1 MMRFALRRAT
11 APRKT
16 DASWSYVIMA
26 ESLEDRVAAL
36 EAKDEIR
43 ALRHRYHQCVNESDV
58 DAIVDLFVADADL
71 DFGYLGRTR
80 GRDKIVRFFAAMP
93 DLLPF
98 IKQFIHNHM
107 IELDGPDRATGISY
121 MEAKTVS
128 DGKAYVV
135 SGRYDDVY
143 VRTGDGWR
151 FTTMNFEP
159 YFSVPF
165 DEGWAVKHRLQ
176 MGYGED

>member
-1 MMRFALRRAT
+1 MG
-11 APRKT
+11 
-16 DASWSYVIMA
+16 D
-26 ESLEDRVAAL
+26 SLETRLAAL

-43 ALRHRYHQCVNESDV
+43 ELRHRYHQCINEGDTTAIAALFTD
-58 DAIVDLFVADADL
+58 DAEL

-80 GRDKIVRFFAAMP
+80 GRQKIDQFFGALP
-93 DLLPF
+93 DLLTF

-107 IELDGPDRATGISY
+107 VVLDGPDRATGVSY

-128 DGKAYVV
+128 EGRAYVV
-135 SGRYDDVY
+135 SGRYDDTY
-143 VRTGDGWR
+143 VRTPDGWR
-151 FTTMNFEP
+151 FARMDFEP

-165 DEGWAVKHRLQ
+165 DEGWAVERRLQ